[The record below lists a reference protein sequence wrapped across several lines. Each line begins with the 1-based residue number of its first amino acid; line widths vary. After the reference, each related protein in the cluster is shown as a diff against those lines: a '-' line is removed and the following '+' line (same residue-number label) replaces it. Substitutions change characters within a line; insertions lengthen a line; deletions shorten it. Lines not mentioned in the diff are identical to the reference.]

1 VIVTRFPLYKYRGYS
16 RLAITTRE
24 ETETRRVCSERAQ
37 YSTIYYLHRKV
48 KDKMQKVWY
57 PSMLESVQKENHG
70 MGAFGP
76 EKPWVRSAHGQR
88 KRTRPAHRLS
98 KPPFSGRTRLQERV
112 V

>member
-1 VIVTRFPLYKYRGYS
+1 
-16 RLAITTRE
+16 
-24 ETETRRVCSERAQ
+24 
-37 YSTIYYLHRKV
+37 
-48 KDKMQKVWY
+48 
-57 PSMLESVQKENHG
+57 MLESVQKQTHG